1 MTMEKIPVSE
11 GENKK
16 MEKILSFESSRE
28 HYEADA
34 LVGWCLDDRFSA
46 ALEAFKEKRGFKHSD
61 VVEWAGG
68 AKDLASLIAAERE
81 AQLGQIKK
89 SIALHKTKRVVLMV
103 HVDCGAFG
111 GSKAFGNDREK
122 ERGHLVSQLNAA
134 EQTVKEMFP
143 DLEVEKV
150 MADFDGIYRI

>member
-1 MTMEKIPVSE
+1 MEKIPASE
-11 GENKK
+11 GENKE
-16 MEKILSFESSRE
+16 MEKILSFESGKE

-34 LVGWCLDDRFSA
+34 FVSWCFDDRFSA
-46 ALEAFKEKRGFKHSD
+46 ALEALKEKRGFKYSD

-68 AKDLASLIAAERE
+68 AKDLASSITAERE

-89 SIALHKTKRVVLMV
+89 SIVLHKTKRVVLMV

-111 GSKAFGNDREK
+111 GSKAFGNDREE

-134 EQTVKEMFP
+134 EQTVKEAFP
-143 DLEVEKV
+143 GIDVEKV
-150 MADFDGIYRI
+150 MVDFDGIYRI